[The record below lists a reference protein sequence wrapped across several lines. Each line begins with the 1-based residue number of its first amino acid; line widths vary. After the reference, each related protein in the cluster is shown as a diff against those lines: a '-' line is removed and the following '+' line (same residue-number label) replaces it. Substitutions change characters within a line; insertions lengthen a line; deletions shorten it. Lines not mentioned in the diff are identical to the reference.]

1 MKYYTYAYFRKCKI
15 PEEDLLC
22 LAPHNDRKVSNCVP
36 NPCIIPNIKDLENPK
51 EQNQL
56 FTHLHVPILFQ
67 VLQDAETMM
76 YNTSFRLILD

>member
-1 MKYYTYAYFRKCKI
+1 M
-15 PEEDLLC
+15 PEEDLLR

-36 NPCIIPNIKDLENPK
+36 NPYIIPNIKDLESAK

-76 YNTSFRLILD
+76 YNNSFRLILDYN